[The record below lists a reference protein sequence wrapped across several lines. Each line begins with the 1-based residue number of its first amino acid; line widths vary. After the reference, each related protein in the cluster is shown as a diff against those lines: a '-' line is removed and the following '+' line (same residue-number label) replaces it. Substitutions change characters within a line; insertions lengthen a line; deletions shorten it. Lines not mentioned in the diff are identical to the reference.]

1 MYCGHCLSKKKTIEN
16 FKCFQLK
23 SQTFQ
28 YEMSGFSFDAIY
40 ILFPKLKPFLYKQ
53 FRPFPQLFSLLVMSE
68 SF

>member
-1 MYCGHCLSKKKTIEN
+1 MTNKKRGASCITTH
-16 FKCFQLK
+16 LL
-23 SQTFQ
+23 
-28 YEMSGFSFDAIY
+28 SFDAIY